1 LAMRNQKKEKVFI
14 CFDGSNFYH
23 ILRSPKIDIHNTLR
37 FDYKKFADWLADGR
51 NIIACKYYVGIIKFD
66 PHDSV
71 KSQKRVSNQ
80 QRLFSHLEKQKIEI
94 VRGYLM
100 KNNGVYKEKGV
111 DVRIAV
117 DLLSGAYENQYD
129 TFILISSDTDLIP
142 AIQKAILLGKN
153 VEYIGSSHGP
163 SFGLIKTVSESKLLT
178 KRDLKEFEAI
188 DKYKEKIQ
196 KSRQPN

>member
-1 LAMRNQKKEKVFI
+1 MKKQQKNERIFI

-23 ILRSPKIDIHNTLR
+23 ILKSPKINIHNTLK
-37 FDYKKFADWLADGR
+37 FDYKKFAGWLADGR
-51 NIIACKYYVGIIKFD
+51 DIIACKYYVGVIKFD
-66 PHDSV
+66 PHNPA

-80 QRLFSHLEKQKIEI
+80 QRLFSHLEKQNIKV

-100 KNNGVYKEKGV
+100 KNEGIYKEKGV

-142 AIQKAILLGKN
+142 AIQKAISLGKN
-153 VEYIGSSHGP
+153 VEYVGSSYGP

-178 KRDLKEFEAI
+178 KRDLTEFEVL
-188 DKYKEKIQ
+188 
-196 KSRQPN
+196 N

>member
-1 LAMRNQKKEKVFI
+1 MKKQQKNERVFI

-23 ILRSPKIDIHNTLR
+23 ILRSPKIDVHNTLK
-37 FDYKKFADWLADGR
+37 FDYKKFANWLADGR
-51 NIIACKYYVGIIKFD
+51 DIITCKYYVGIIKFD
-66 PHDSV
+66 QHNSV

-142 AIQKAILLGKN
+142 AIQKVILLGKN
-153 VEYIGSSHGP
+153 VEYIGSSYGP
-163 SFGLIKTVSESKLLT
+163 SFGLIKTVSGSKLLT

-188 DKYKEKIQ
+188 DKYKRRHTKKQ
-196 KSRQPN
+196 AT